1 MSRKQEIYAELLRH
15 SLPMARNA
23 LSHRFI
29 YGNKREEAFRI
40 CQLTH
45 DLYVSILDDGFNEHD
60 IWFLNVHAR
69 EYVSRAQE
77 CVLYQT
83 VVELLRQLFSEV
95 PTGMRNQL
103 EWAGP

>member
-23 LSHRFI
+23 LSCRFI
-29 YGNKREEAFRI
+29 YGKKREEAFRI

-45 DLYVSILDDGFNEHD
+45 DLYVSILDDGFTEHD

-69 EYVSRAQE
+69 EYVNRAQG
-77 CVLYQT
+77 CVLYRT
-83 VVELLRQLFSEV
+83 VIELLRQLFSEV
-95 PTGMRNQL
+95 PAGVRNQL
-103 EWAGP
+103 EWPGP

>member
-1 MSRKQEIYAELLRH
+1 MSRKQEIYVELLRH

-29 YGNKREEAFRI
+29 YGKKREEAFRI

-69 EYVSRAQE
+69 EYVSRAKDVY
-77 CVLYQT
+77 CIGRWSNYSGNYFLKCPLV
-83 VVELLRQLFSEV
+83 
-95 PTGMRNQL
+95 
-103 EWAGP
+103 